1 MRTSP
6 LRAAQWVATSPDPSS
21 ARGFVVSRLLPAS
34 PFRVVPG
41 FSVAE
46 GSDVPSHSP
55 SLDKFLKPTFSLDS
69 VDTYVI
75 RTALLTAVTSHLPV
89 LTGRLLDVG
98 CGQMPYRELIAT
110 TDSSSRL
117 ATSTT
122 LRA

>member
-1 MRTSP
+1 MS
-6 LRAAQWVATSPDPSS
+6 
-21 ARGFVVSRLLPAS
+21 
-34 PFRVVPG
+34 
-41 FSVAE
+41 
-46 GSDVPSHSP
+46 PSHSP

-75 RTALLTAVTSHLPV
+75 RTALLNAVTSHLPV